1 MFEFFVSK
9 KDILPVV
16 WRPLFPTNV
25 FVAPL
30 AAGSNNLKKIENVKR
45 NSSINTNVFFVVVPE
60 MWKEGG
66 IFVSVH
72 LI

>member
-1 MFEFFVSK
+1 M
-9 KDILPVV
+9 

-45 NSSINTNVFFVVVPE
+45 NFIYKYKCFFFVVVPE